1 MICYIDNEYLKIG
14 VNTRGA
20 ELCSILNKRN
30 NKEYLWQADPLF
42 WAFHSPVLFPVV
54 GNCTDNKIL
63 IDGIEYPMPRH
74 GFARHSEFSLLK
86 SAPESLIFS
95 LDYSGE
101 TLAVYPFKFRLLVS
115 YTLKETE
122 LQVQFEVINLDQKAI
137 LFSLGAHPAFNV
149 PLHPDETYNDY
160 YIEFDEKENLKQE
173 LFNSSG
179 FFTGQGIPFET
190 DNQKLRLN
198 TELFNDGAL
207 VFKTLNSRKLTL
219 KNFHSTDSVELK
231 FKDFNSLGIWAVPGA
246 PFVCIEP
253 WLGYADK
260 AERLQEFKN
269 KEGIISLDVDHT
281 FSAVYSIGIN

>member
-86 SAPESLIFS
+86 SAPESLIFT

-281 FSAVYSIGIN
+281 FSAVYSIGIS

>member
-42 WAFHSPVLFPVV
+42 WTFHSPVLFPVV

-281 FSAVYSIGIN
+281 FSAVYSIGIS

>member
-281 FSAVYSIGIN
+281 FSAVYSIGIS

>member
-1 MICYIDNEYLKIG
+1 MKIG

-86 SAPESLIFS
+86 SAPESLIFT

-122 LQVQFEVINLDQKAI
+122 LQVQFEVINLNQKAI

-281 FSAVYSIGIN
+281 FSAVYSIGIS